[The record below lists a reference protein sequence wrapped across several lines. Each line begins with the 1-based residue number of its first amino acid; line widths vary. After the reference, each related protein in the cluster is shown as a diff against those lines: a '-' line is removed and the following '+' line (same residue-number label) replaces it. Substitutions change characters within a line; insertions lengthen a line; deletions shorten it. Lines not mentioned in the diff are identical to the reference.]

1 MNIYAVKIR
10 EISVS
15 LSLTL
20 FPPTLTVL
28 SQGQLLTS
36 PDSLRDF
43 KLVKDDILPELR
55 QLMRVDAN
63 HENQERMIE
72 LMERLRDLCSMPGQ
86 IYEPNKQNQLMLDNF
101 GERERESVCVCVAEL
116 NAFFLRSCF

>member
-20 FPPTLTVL
+20 FHPTLTVL

-101 GERERESVCVCVAEL
+101 GERKRERVCVCV
-116 NAFFLRSCF
+116 

>member
-1 MNIYAVKIR
+1 M
-10 EISVS
+10 
-15 LSLTL
+15 
-20 FPPTLTVL
+20 
-28 SQGQLLTS
+28 TS

-55 QLMRVDAN
+55 QLMRVDASR
-63 HENQERMIE
+63 ENQERMIE
-72 LMERLRDLCSMPGQ
+72 LMQRLRDLCSMPGQ

-101 GERERESVCVCVAEL
+101 GERKRERVCVCVAEL

>member
-15 LSLTL
+15 LSPFSSL
-20 FPPTLTVL
+20 PHSLTVL

-101 GERERESVCVCVAEL
+101 GERKRECMCVAEL
-116 NAFFLRSCF
+116 NVFFLRSCF